1 MKSTLRSLT
10 GILLT
15 LVLMN
20 SAQLQA
26 HDPASEMLVAAQN
39 FVKSL
44 DCEAKSKALFPF
56 DSERREVWNFL
67 PDMFIKPD
75 GKRYGYS
82 IKEMTV
88 HQRILA
94 HALLASSLSHK
105 GYLQASTIRTLEA
118 ILFELENGR
127 AIRQPDL
134 YYVCIFG
141 EPSANGT
148 WGWRY
153 EGHHLSVSF
162 TLVNGRVFSVTPSF
176 FATNPAEVKEG
187 EFKGLKVLAE
197 EEDLA
202 RALAKSLNNKQK
214 QSGIIAAE
222 APKDILTKWDVTV
235 DRKTFFP
242 PQGVQWKDLNGRQQD
257 LVKKIINAYTSKH
270 RIEIVEQIDRN
281 TPILDT
287 ESLYFA
293 WAGSLEPGKGH
304 YYRIQTKDWL
314 FEYDSTQ
321 NDANHV
327 HSVWRSFDGDFGRD
341 LLAEHYAA
349 HHNKPEAGFKS
360 IFDGKTLNGW
370 KAAVESPGS
379 FYVKDGCLVS
389 NGKPRSHLFYVGDEK
404 PFKNFEFRGQVLIFP
419 NSNAGIY
426 FHTEYQDASWPKIGF
441 EAQVC
446 SNDYRDPK
454 KTGSL
459 YGVVNVDESEI
470 PDDTWFDYNIRV
482 EGKRVVIKIND
493 KVTVD
498 YTEPKDYKAG
508 KPFTR
513 KIDQGTFAIQAH
525 DPKSTVLFRNL
536 RVKRLP

>member
-1 MKSTLRSLT
+1 MKPSLRPLT

-15 LVLMN
+15 LAMAFAPL
-20 SAQLQA
+20 ARA
-26 HDPASEMLVAAQN
+26 HDPASEMLAAAQN
-39 FVKSL
+39 FIKSL

-56 DSERREVWNFL
+56 DSERREAWNFL

-75 GKRYGYS
+75 GKRYGLPV
-82 IKEMTV
+82 KEMTV

-94 HALLASSLSHK
+94 HGLLASSLSHK

-127 AIRQPDL
+127 EIRQPDL
-134 YYVCIFG
+134 YYVSIFG
-141 EPSANGT
+141 EPAPTGT

-153 EGHHLSVSF
+153 EGHHISVNF

-187 EFKGLKVLAE
+187 KFKGLRVLPE

-202 RALAKSLNNKQK
+202 RQLAKSLNNKQK
-214 QSGIIAAE
+214 PTGILSDK
-222 APKDILTKWDVTV
+222 APKDILSTWDPTV

-242 PQGVQWKDLNGRQQD
+242 AKGIKWGELNGRQQG
-257 LVKKIINAYTSKH
+257 LVKKIIEAYTSKH
-270 RIEIVEQIDRN
+270 RDEIVGQIDHN

-287 ESLYFA
+287 ASLHFA
-293 WAGSLEPGKGH
+293 WMGSLEPGQGH

-314 FEYDSTQ
+314 FEYDCTQ
-321 NDANHV
+321 NDANHI

-341 LLAEHYAA
+341 LLAEHYASS
-349 HHNKPEAGFKS
+349 HSNPEAGFQK
-360 IFDGKTLNGW
+360 IFNGKNLDGW
-370 KAAVESPGS
+370 KPAAESPGS
-379 FYVKDGCLVS
+379 FYVKDGNLVS
-389 NGKPRSHLFYVGDEK
+389 NGNPRSHLFYVGDKK
-404 PFKNFEFRGQVLIFP
+404 PFKNFEFRGEVLIFP
-419 NSNAGIY
+419 HSNAGIY
-426 FHTEYQDASWPKIGF
+426 FHTAYQESSWPKIGF

-446 SNDYRDPK
+446 SNDYHDPK

-459 YGVVNVDESEI
+459 YGVVNVDQSEI
-470 PDDTWFDYNIRV
+470 PDDTWFDYNIHV

-498 YTEPKDYKAG
+498 YTEPEGYKAG

-513 KIDQGTFAIQAH
+513 KIDKGTFAIQAH

-536 RVKRLP
+536 RVKRLD